1 MPNAILKG
9 KLLPNTVEMLSTIQ
23 EQAMTMVS
31 NTHEPAVTMFSS
43 IHEPAV
49 TMLSTLHEPPIRHF
63 PAPSCPLWFCLQ
75 SNQPLWWN
83 HVKGHCLQ
91 PCAHPL
97 AISSYS
103 KSSSKSLGGCTSNL
117 LFTLQTIKSPSPQSL
132 QSSSVFSH
140 WLKLTDSV
148 QCLVVV
154 IDFWFHAK
162 NWHGSQK
169 KWLINIWFWSFIL

>member
-1 MPNAILKG
+1 MRLNQLFLYILFSSHTVLFSICFVPNAILKG

-31 NTHEPAVTMFSS
+31 NTHEPAM
-43 IHEPAV
+43 

-75 SNQPLWWN
+75 SNQPLWWD

-117 LFTLQTIKSPSPQSL
+117 LFTLQTIKSFSPQTL
-132 QSSSVFSH
+132 QSSSVFSY
-140 WLKLTDSV
+140 WL
-148 QCLVVV
+148 
-154 IDFWFHAK
+154 
-162 NWHGSQK
+162 
-169 KWLINIWFWSFIL
+169 

>member
-63 PAPSCPLWFCLQ
+63 PLPPAHSGSAFNPISHYDGTMLRATVCNPVPILWQSLVIPSPVQSHLGAALATFCSHCKQ
-75 SNQPLWWN
+75 SNHLP
-83 HVKGHCLQ
+83 HSHCRAVQ
-91 PCAHPL
+91 
-97 AISSYS
+97 
-103 KSSSKSLGGCTSNL
+103 
-117 LFTLQTIKSPSPQSL
+117 F
-132 QSSSVFSH
+132 SV
-140 WLKLTDSV
+140 TD
-148 QCLVVV
+148 L
-154 IDFWFHAK
+154 
-162 NWHGSQK
+162 N
-169 KWLINIWFWSFIL
+169 